1 MPVWRN
7 AFSSSHDHLHLE
19 AHESFTKPTQH
30 VPSPVPSF
38 VSPRKRARPFN
49 AQIWRKMEERARDLR
64 AASRSFVPRN
74 FYGEEREEGG
84 RICIVTLPSLVAP
97 RGSDAR
103 VRVRI
108 RPSQRLPPSLFDMLL
123 CICVLDL
130 TKVARNLTFAQ
141 LPLN

>member
-30 VPSPVPSF
+30 VPSPVLPF

-97 RGSDAR
+97 RGSDAASGSA
-103 VRVRI
+103 
-108 RPSQRLPPSLFDMLL
+108 RPNVFLL
-123 CICVLDL
+123 LYSTCCSAFVSWISP
-130 TKVARNLTFAQ
+130 KWQ
-141 LPLN
+141 EM